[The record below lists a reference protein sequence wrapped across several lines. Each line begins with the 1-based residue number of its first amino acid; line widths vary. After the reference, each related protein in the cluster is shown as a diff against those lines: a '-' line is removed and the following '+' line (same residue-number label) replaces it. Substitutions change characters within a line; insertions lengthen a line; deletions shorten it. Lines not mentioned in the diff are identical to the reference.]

1 MKLAVCAVLACFVL
15 LAEARSHHN
24 PNVQKFL
31 RAVKARKALKEAPAP
46 PPVINAAAQICGL
59 QTAQFVID
67 AITNGSDEELAA
79 FQATALGIADTLSG
93 YLETFEAADLP
104 DDMEDSVC
112 PELPDMT
119 ELAELRAAVLTAVA
133 ENSDIP
139 FEALIKI
146 NIAKQIV
153 GASVLINSVG
163 DIDCSTVE
171 PPPFLAELG
180 DMERGLQDLAD
191 NIDCPTDFMICAAAN
206 AQDIE
211 PEQFRQY
218 LCVQALL
225 KLASTIP
232 NIVAQLTDN
241 VLPAN
246 PIQLA
251 IASNVL
257 SADEKRMRMA
267 ATMTRDMEPQQL
279 IAGSVCAAQTGMFVI
294 RNILEADDDQIAA
307 FTATAEGIASQ
318 LSAFFES
325 FSNADIPDD
334 AEAQICPELAAIAEF
349 DDLREHVAAALADNG
364 IGIEELQ
371 AIIKVKIAH
380 QIVGASVLINAAA
393 DVDCEAVTD
402 PTEGDFCPTDGMLCM
417 AAAASQAEPEQ
428 FRQFLC
434 VQAFLEMVTS
444 IAGNAIEQLPA
455 NPIQLAVI
463 SHLADEAESEYE
475 SVEARNA
482 GVETGP
488 GGSGALCQA
497 QTTQFVIGAIQD
509 AMAASEGGD
518 ATVIDAIK
526 AIVTGIASEV
536 TSYMEDWDPESLPD
550 LDVSVCPDTMDLP
563 EFSEVV
569 PAILSALVDM
579 GADEERLANIFK
591 RSIANNVIGAA
602 VLSHVAENIDCPTAI
617 VEERLAKV
625 MPMIRP
631 GPIDAPVCPEPAFI
645 CLARH
650 AYETNPEALKNFL
663 CAKSLIEIAQSLPL
677 PITMQL
683 PDNPFEG
690 AFLEA

>member
-1 MKLAVCAVLACFVL
+1 M
-15 LAEARSHHN
+15 
-24 PNVQKFL
+24 
-31 RAVKARKALKEAPAP
+31 
-46 PPVINAAAQICGL
+46 G
-59 QTAQFVID
+59 
-67 AITNGSDEELAA
+67 
-79 FQATALGIADTLSG
+79 
-93 YLETFEAADLP
+93 
-104 DDMEDSVC
+104 
-112 PELPDMT
+112 
-119 ELAELRAAVLTAVA
+119 
-133 ENSDIP
+133 
-139 FEALIKI
+139 
-146 NIAKQIV
+146 
-153 GASVLINSVG
+153 
-163 DIDCSTVE
+163 
-171 PPPFLAELG
+171 AELG

-206 AQDIE
+206 AEAIE

-257 SADEKRMRMA
+257 SADDKRMRMA

-318 LSAFFES
+318 LTAFFES

-349 DDLREHVAAALADNG
+349 DELREHVAAALADNG

-417 AAAASQAEPEQ
+417 AAGASEAEPEQ

-475 SVEARNA
+475 SVAERNA

-497 QTTQFVIGAIQD
+497 QTTQFVIG
-509 AMAASEGGD
+509 
-518 ATVIDAIK
+518 AIK

-602 VLSHVAENIDCPTAI
+602 VLSNVAENIDCPTAI

-645 CLARH
+645 CLSRH

-690 AFLEA
+690 AFLEE